1 MDDDVYV
8 IMDNL
13 VKLLSK
19 MDPKT
24 EARYIGN
31 AGTRWKH
38 PLPVS
43 YCFYITVSIIRV
55 SIKMSKFYF
64 ENLSNLVGLSILF
77 GDMVLVGGASSE
89 HIFP

>member
-43 YCFYITVSIIRV
+43 YCFYITVSILYV
-55 SIKMSKFYF
+55 SVLKWVNFVSKTYQIWW
-64 ENLSNLVGLSILF
+64 VYQ
-77 GDMVLVGGASSE
+77 
-89 HIFP
+89 